1 MKKTISAMAALATV
15 VTAVPATMAI
25 PQAANAATVKVVV
38 APGGG
43 YYWNGRHYR
52 NRSWRGG
59 RWYYY
64 DPIVVAGPRGVVIG
78 AAPYYYGGRRYH
90 HRAWK
95 CHYNPHRGRVCK
107 YRYW

>member
-1 MKKTISAMAALATV
+1 MKKTLSALAALATV
-15 VTAVPATMAI
+15 ATAVPATMAI
-25 PQAANAATVKVVV
+25 PQTANAASVRVVV
-38 APGGG
+38 NPGGR

-64 DPIVVAGPRGVVIG
+64 NPIVVVAPRPVVAGR
-78 AAPYYYGGRRYH
+78 YYYGGRRWA
-90 HRAWK
+90 HRSWN